1 MIKDYDTALILT
13 GKNNCKEYQ
22 IETKGNAL
30 DLMKLLARFMLKDK
44 KNNPYIVCAAAEAY
58 KKDHPDPLAYLKN
71 KKTSSP
77 L

>member
-44 KNNPYIVCAAAEAY
+44 KNNC
-58 KKDHPDPLAYLKN
+58 
-71 KKTSSP
+71 SSRSI
-77 L
+77 

>member
-13 GKNNCKEYQ
+13 GKNNFKEFQ

-30 DLMKLLARFMLKDK
+30 DLMRLLARFMLKDK
-44 KNNPYIVCAAAEAY
+44 KNNPYIVCATVEAY